1 LIKIPSMKN
10 ILWTLVIGSVIVLGS
25 CQKPTSMTE
34 AGLIPLPQEV
44 TNGSG
49 TFQLTAES
57 GIQLVGTSEKLTSIG
72 ESLAN
77 SLRPATGFE
86 VPISKDSGDIV
97 LELTGSDASEGY
109 ELVVSDQEVRIKASG
124 EAGLFYGIQTLIQL
138 FPAEIAHQT
147 VQEMDWL
154 LPQGKVADT
163 PEFAYRGSML
173 DVARHFIS
181 VEDVK
186 FYIDQM
192 ASMKFNYL
200 HLHLTDDQGWRIE
213 IKSWPKLT
221 EIGGSTE
228 VGGGKGGFYTQEEYK
243 ELVSYAAA
251 RYITIVPE
259 VDMPGHTNSV
269 LASYGELNPGVN
281 LPIGQGLD
289 SLNKKPLDYQLPLT
303 APQASQMYT
312 GIEVGWSTFAPQL
325 ELTYAF
331 VDSVVREI
339 SMMTP
344 GPYFHIGGDESH
356 VTEKEDYI
364 YFVERVQD
372 IVSKYN
378 KTSMGWDEV
387 ATGKLLPGNVAQ
399 FWAKEENAM
408 LAKNQG
414 NKVLLSPAKKTYL
427 DMQYDSLSRIGLHWA
442 AYIELDSAYLWDPAT
457 YLKGLSKEDIL
468 GVEAP
473 LWSETVTDRA
483 DINYLAFPRLAAL
496 AEVAWTKKE
505 QRSWEGFSS
514 RVPIQG
520 NRWTIQGVDFYKS
533 PKVTWETKKK
543 SAFEELI
550 ITFSNWIWGPPILIL
565 LLGGGTFF
573 FIHSGFVPFTK
584 MGHAIELLKGKYE
597 DKLAPGEITSKQALM
612 SAIASTVG
620 LGNISGVA
628 IAINMGG
635 PGALFWM
642 WIAAFVGMATKFYT
656 CSLSIMYRGKD
667 SRGVI
672 QGGPMYIIEHGM
684 GKKWK
689 FLSYIFCVA
698 GIVGLL
704 AVFTS
709 NQLAAVVQAVLLE
722 PETAVET
729 TRNNWI
735 IGILMMVLTAVVI
748 LGGIQRIAAAAS
760 KMVPFMVG
768 IYFIAVLIII
778 AQYFGNIPEVFR
790 LIFVDAFTGN
800 AAMGGAVGSVIIL
813 GARRSLFS
821 NEAGLG
827 TAPMV
832 HGQSK
837 TNEPI
842 REGLIAMLG
851 PFIDTVVVCSL
862 TAFAIL
868 LTGVWQNSESDG
880 VKLTLEA
887 FELGIPLIG
896 KYLLMISA
904 LVFALSTMFTYSYY
918 GQKCASYLFGAK
930 MAGYYNYIYLI
941 MIVVGAVASLDLV
954 VSLVDGMYAV
964 MAFPNMIAALY
975 LAPKVKAAAKDYFAR
990 MKQAEVGVKGS

>member
-1 LIKIPSMKN
+1 MKN
-10 ILWTLVIGSVIVLGS
+10 LRWTFIIGTLLVLGA
-25 CQKPTSMTE
+25 CQKPAPLSE
-34 AGLIPLPQEV
+34 AGLIPLPQEIS
-44 TNGSG
+44 NGTG
-49 TFQLTAES
+49 TFEVTSET
-57 GIQLVGTSEKLTSIG
+57 GIRLIGTSEKLTFIG
-72 ESLAN
+72 DFLAN
-77 SLRPATGFE
+77 SLRPATGFT
-86 VPISKDSGDIV
+86 VPISKDAGEIT
-97 LELTGSDASEGY
+97 LELTGSGPSEAY
-109 ELVVSDQEVRIKASG
+109 ELEISDAGIRITAAG
-124 EAGLFYGIQTLIQL
+124 EAGLFYGVQTLIQL
-138 FPAEIAHQT
+138 FPADIAQKT
-147 VQEMDWL
+147 VQNRDWV
-154 LPQGKVADT
+154 LPQGKVSDAPD
-163 PEFAYRGSML
+163 FAYRGSML

-181 VEDVK
+181 KEDVK
-186 FYIDQM
+186 FYIDQI
-192 ASMKFNYL
+192 ASMKLNYL

-221 EIGGSTE
+221 EIGGSSE

-243 ELVSYAAA
+243 ELVEYAAA

-259 VDMPGHTNSV
+259 IDMPGHTNSA
-269 LASYGELNPGVN
+269 LASYAELNPGVN
-281 LPIGQGLD
+281 LPVGQGLD
-289 SLNKKPLDYQLPLT
+289 SLNKTPLDYQLPLT

-325 ELTYAF
+325 EVTYAF

-339 SMMTP
+339 SALSP

-387 ATGKLLPGNVAQ
+387 ATAKLLPGNVAQ
-399 FWAKEENAM
+399 FWAKEENAI

-414 NKVLLSPAKKTYL
+414 NKVLLSPAKKAYL

-442 AYIELDSAYLWDPAT
+442 AYIELDSAYLWDPST
-457 YLKGLSKEDIL
+457 YVNGLAKEDIL

-473 LWSETVTDRA
+473 LWSETVTNRE

-496 AEVAWTKKE
+496 AEVAWTTKE
-505 QRSWEGFSS
+505 KRSWEGFAS
-514 RVPIQG
+514 RIPIQG
-520 NRWTIQGVDFYKS
+520 DRWTIQGVDFYKS
-533 PKVTWETKKK
+533 PKVTWETKKR

-573 FIHSGFVPFTK
+573 FIHSGFVPLTK

-642 WIAAFVGMATKFYT
+642 WVAAFVGMATKFYT

-667 SRGVI
+667 TSGVI

-689 FLSYIFCVA
+689 FLSYIFCIA

-704 AVFTS
+704 SVFTS

-722 PETAVET
+722 PETAAET
-729 TRNNWI
+729 TLNNWI
-735 IGILMMVLTAVVI
+735 IGIIMMGLTAVVI

-768 IYFIAVLIII
+768 IYFVSVLIII
-778 AQYFGNIPEVFR
+778 LQYFGNIPDVFQ

-800 AAMGGAVGSVIIL
+800 SVLGGAVGSVIII

-837 TNEPI
+837 TKEPI

-868 LTGVWQNSESDG
+868 LTGVWQNSENDG

-887 FELGIPLIG
+887 FELGIPVIG
-896 KYLLMISA
+896 KYLLMVSA

-918 GQKCASYLFGAK
+918 GQKCASYLFGVK
-930 MAGYYNYIYLI
+930 VAGYYNYIYLVT
-941 MIVVGAVASLDLV
+941 IVIGAVVSLDLV

-990 MKQAEVGVKGS
+990 MKQNPA

>member
-1 LIKIPSMKN
+1 MKN
-10 ILWTLVIGSVIVLGS
+10 LRWTFIIGTLLVLGA
-25 CQKPTSMTE
+25 CQKPAPLLE

-44 TNGSG
+44 SNGTG
-49 TFQLTAES
+49 TFEVTTET
-57 GIQLVGTSEKLTSIG
+57 GIRLIGTSEKLTSIG
-72 ESLAN
+72 DFLAN
-77 SLRPATGFE
+77 SLRPATGFT
-86 VPISKDSGDIV
+86 VPVSKDSGEIT
-97 LELTGSDASEGY
+97 LELTESGPSEAYELEISDAGI
-109 ELVVSDQEVRIKASG
+109 RITAAG
-124 EAGLFYGIQTLIQL
+124 EAGLFYGVQTLIQL
-138 FPAEIAHQT
+138 FPADITQT
-147 VQEMDWL
+147 AVQSRDWV
-154 LPQGKVADT
+154 LPQGKVSDAPD
-163 PEFAYRGSML
+163 FAYRGSML

-181 VEDVK
+181 KEDVK

-192 ASMKFNYL
+192 ASMKLNYL

-221 EIGGSTE
+221 EIGGSSE

-243 ELVSYAAA
+243 ELVEYAAA

-259 VDMPGHTNSV
+259 IDMPGHTNSA
-269 LASYGELNPGVN
+269 LASYAELNPGVN
-281 LPIGQGLD
+281 LPVGQGLD
-289 SLNKKPLDYQLPLT
+289 SLNKTPLDYQLPLT

-325 ELTYAF
+325 EVTYAF

-339 SMMTP
+339 SALSP

-387 ATGKLLPGNVAQ
+387 ATAKLLPGNVAQ
-399 FWAKEENAM
+399 FWAKEENAI

-414 NKVLLSPAKKTYL
+414 NKVLLSPAKKAYL

-442 AYIELDSAYLWDPAT
+442 AYIELDSAYLWDPST
-457 YLKGLSKEDIL
+457 YVKGLAKEDIL

-473 LWSETVTDRA
+473 LWSETVTNRE

-496 AEVAWTKKE
+496 AEVAWTTKE
-505 QRSWEGFSS
+505 KRSWEGFAS
-514 RVPIQG
+514 RIPIQG
-520 NRWTIQGVDFYKS
+520 DRWTIQGVDFYKS

-573 FIHSGFVPFTK
+573 FIHSGFVPLTK
-584 MGHAIELLKGKYE
+584 IGHAIELLKGKYE

-642 WIAAFVGMATKFYT
+642 WVAAFVGMATKFYT

-722 PETAVET
+722 PETAAET

-735 IGILMMVLTAVVI
+735 IGIIMMGLTAVVI
-748 LGGIQRIAAAAS
+748 LGGIQRIAEASS

-768 IYFIAVLIII
+768 IYFVSVLIII
-778 AQYFGNIPEVFR
+778 IQYFGNIPEVFQ

-800 AAMGGAVGSVIIL
+800 AVMGGAVGSVIII

-837 TNEPI
+837 TKEPI

-868 LTGVWQNSESDG
+868 LTGVWQNSENDG

-887 FELGIPLIG
+887 FELGIPVIG

-930 MAGYYNYIYLI
+930 VAGYYNYIYLI
-941 MIVVGAVASLDLV
+941 TIVVGAVASLDLV

-990 MKQAEVGVKGS
+990 MKQNLA

>member
-1 LIKIPSMKN
+1 MKN
-10 ILWTLVIGSVIVLGS
+10 LLWTLVIGSLLILGS

-34 AGLIPLPQEV
+34 AGLIPLPQELS
-44 TNGSG
+44 NWSG
-49 TFQLTAES
+49 TFQVQPTS
-57 GIQLVGTSEKLTSIG
+57 GIRLIGSSEKLTSIG

-86 VPISKDSGDIV
+86 VPISNDSGDIV
-97 LELTGSDASEGY
+97 LELTSSDASEGY
-109 ELVVSDQEVRIKASG
+109 ELVVSDEEVRIKASG
-124 EAGLFYGIQTLIQL
+124 EAGLFYGIQTLMQL
-138 FPAEIAHQT
+138 FPTEISHQT
-147 VQEMDWL
+147 VQDVEWL
-154 LPQGKVADT
+154 LPQGKLVDT

-173 DVARHFIS
+173 DVARHFIA

-192 ASMKFNYL
+192 ASLKLNYL

-251 RYITIVPE
+251 RFITIVPE

-269 LASYGELNPGVN
+269 LASYAELNPGVN
-281 LPIGQGLD
+281 LPIGQGFD

-325 ELTYAF
+325 EITYAF

-339 SMMTP
+339 SMLTP
-344 GPYFHIGGDESH
+344 GPYFHIGGDESL

-372 IVSKYN
+372 IVSKYD
-378 KTSMGWDEV
+378 KVSMGWDEV
-387 ATGKLLPGNVAQ
+387 ATGKLLPGNIAQ
-399 FWAKEENAM
+399 FWAEEENAL

-427 DMQYDSLSRIGLHWA
+427 DMQYDSASRIGLHWA
-442 AYIELDSAYLWDPAT
+442 AYIELDSAYLWEPST
-457 YLKGLSKEDIL
+457 YVKGLAREDIL

-473 LWSETVTDRA
+473 LWSETVTNRA
-483 DINYLAFPRLAAL
+483 DIDYLAFPRLAAF

-505 QRSWEGFSS
+505 QRSWEGFSL
-514 RVPIQG
+514 RIPIQG
-520 NRWTIQGVDFYKS
+520 DRWTIQGVDFYKS
-533 PKVTWETKKK
+533 AKVTWETKKK
-543 SAFEELI
+543 SALEELI

-642 WIAAFVGMATKFYT
+642 WVAAFVGMATKFYT

-698 GIVGLL
+698 GVIGLL

-709 NQLAAVVQAVLLE
+709 NQLAAVIQAVLLE

-735 IGILMMVLTAVVI
+735 IGIIMMVLTAVVI

-760 KMVPFMVG
+760 KMVPAMVG

-778 AQYFGNIPEVFR
+778 VQYFGNIPEVFQ

-800 AAMGGAVGSVIIL
+800 AAMGGAVGSVIII

-868 LTGVWQNSESDG
+868 LTGVWQNSENDG

-887 FELGIPLIG
+887 FELGIPVIG

-918 GQKCASYLFGAK
+918 GQKCASYLFGVK
-930 MAGYYNYIYLI
+930 VAGYYNYVYLI
-941 MIVVGAVASLDLV
+941 MIVVGAVVSLDLV

-990 MKQAEVGVKGS
+990 MKQAEAGIK

>member
-1 LIKIPSMKN
+1 MKN
-10 ILWTLVIGSVIVLGS
+10 LRWTFIIGTLLVLGA
-25 CQKPTSMTE
+25 CQKPAPLSE

-44 TNGSG
+44 SNGSG
-49 TFQLTAES
+49 TFEVTAET
-57 GIQLVGTSEKLTSIG
+57 GIRLIGTSEKLTSIG
-72 ESLAN
+72 DFLAN
-77 SLRPATGFE
+77 SLRPATGFALP
-86 VPISKDSGDIV
+86 VSKDSGEIT
-97 LELTGSDASEGY
+97 LELTGSGPSEAY
-109 ELVVSDQEVRIKASG
+109 ELEISDAGIRITAAG
-124 EAGLFYGIQTLIQL
+124 EAGLFYGVQTLIQL
-138 FPAEIAHQT
+138 FPADIAQAT
-147 VQEMDWL
+147 VQSRDWI
-154 LPQGKVADT
+154 LPQGKVSDAPD
-163 PEFAYRGSML
+163 FAYRGSML

-181 VEDVK
+181 KEDVK

-192 ASMKFNYL
+192 ASMKLNYL

-221 EIGGSTE
+221 EIGGSSE

-243 ELVSYAAA
+243 ELVAYAAE

-259 VDMPGHTNSV
+259 IDMPGHTNSA
-269 LASYGELNPGVN
+269 LASYAELNPGVN
-281 LPIGQGLD
+281 LPVGQGLD
-289 SLNKKPLDYQLPLT
+289 SLNKSPLDYQLPST

-325 ELTYAF
+325 EVTYAF

-339 SMMTP
+339 SELSP

-356 VTEKEDYI
+356 VTEKDDYV

-372 IVSKYN
+372 IVSKYG
-378 KTSMGWDEV
+378 KTSIGWDEV
-387 ATGKLLPGNVAQ
+387 ATAKLLPGNVAQ
-399 FWAKEENAM
+399 FWAKEENAI

-414 NKVLLSPAKKTYL
+414 NKVLLSPAKKAYL

-457 YLKGLSKEDIL
+457 YVNGLAKEDVL

-473 LWSETVTDRA
+473 LWSETVTNRT

-496 AEVAWTKKE
+496 AEVAWTSKE
-505 QRSWEGFSS
+505 KRSWDGFAS
-514 RVPIQG
+514 RIPIQG
-520 NRWTIQGVDFYKS
+520 DRWTIQGVDFYKS
-533 PKVTWETKKK
+533 PKVTWETNKK
-543 SAFEELI
+543 SAFEEGI

-573 FIHSGFVPFTK
+573 FIHSGFVPLTK

-642 WIAAFVGMATKFYT
+642 WVAAFVGMATKFYT

-667 SRGVI
+667 TAGVI

-689 FLSYIFCVA
+689 FLSYIFCIA

-704 AVFTS
+704 SVFTS

-722 PETAVET
+722 PESAAET

-735 IGILMMVLTAVVI
+735 IGTIMMMMTAVVI

-768 IYFIAVLIII
+768 VYFISVLIII
-778 AQYFGNIPEVFR
+778 VQYFGNIPAVFQ

-800 AAMGGAVGSVIIL
+800 AVMGGAVGSVIII

-837 TNEPI
+837 TKEPI

-887 FELGIPLIG
+887 FELGIPVIG
-896 KYLLMISA
+896 KYLLMFSA

-930 MAGYYNYIYLI
+930 FAGYYNYIYLI
-941 MIVVGAVASLDLV
+941 TIVVGAVASLDLV

-990 MKQAEVGVKGS
+990 MKQTT

>member
-1 LIKIPSMKN
+1 MKN
-10 ILWTLVIGSVIVLGS
+10 LSWTFLIGILLVLGS
-25 CQKPTSMTE
+25 CQKPVPISE

-44 TNGSG
+44 SDGRG
-49 TFQLTAES
+49 TFEVTAET
-57 GIQLVGTSEKLTSIG
+57 GIRLVGASEKLIAIG
-72 ESLAN
+72 EHLRN

-86 VPISKDSGDIV
+86 LPLSRDAGEIT
-97 LELTGSDASEGY
+97 LELIGSGPSEGY
-109 ELVVSDQEVRIKASG
+109 ELEISDSGVRITASG
-124 EAGLFYGIQTLIQL
+124 EAGLFYGVQTLIQL
-138 FPAEIAHQT
+138 FPSDIAQNT
-147 VQEMDWL
+147 AQSRDWV
-154 LPQGKVADT
+154 LPQGKVVDT

-181 VEDVK
+181 KEDVK

-192 ASMKFNYL
+192 ASMKLNYL

-213 IKSWPKLT
+213 IKSWPNLT
-221 EIGGSTE
+221 EIGGSLE

-243 ELVSYAAA
+243 ELVVYAAE
-251 RYITIVPE
+251 RFITIVPE
-259 VDMPGHTNSV
+259 IDMPGHTNSA
-269 LASYGELNPGVN
+269 LASYAALNPGVN
-281 LPIGQGLD
+281 LPVGQGLD
-289 SLNKKPLDYQLPLT
+289 SLNKAPLDYQLPLT
-303 APQASQMYT
+303 APQASQLYT

-325 ELTYAF
+325 EVTYAF

-339 SMMTP
+339 SELSP

-356 VTEKEDYI
+356 VTEKEDYV

-372 IVSKYN
+372 IVSKYG

-387 ATGKLLPGNVAQ
+387 ATAKLLPGNVAQ
-399 FWAKEENAM
+399 YWAKEENAI

-414 NKVLLSPAKKTYL
+414 NQVLLSPAKKSYL

-457 YLKGLSKEDIL
+457 YVKGLAKEDVL

-473 LWSETVTDRA
+473 LWSETVTNRA

-496 AEVAWTKKE
+496 AEVAWTSKE
-505 QRSWEGFSS
+505 KRSWEGFAS
-514 RVPIQG
+514 RIPIQG
-520 NRWTIQGVDFYKS
+520 DRWTIQGVDFYKS

-543 SAFEELI
+543 SAFEEGI

-573 FIHSGFVPFTK
+573 FIHSGFVPITK

-642 WIAAFVGMATKFYT
+642 WVAAFVGMATKFYT

-667 SRGVI
+667 TAGVI

-689 FLSYIFCVA
+689 FLSYIFCIA

-704 AVFTS
+704 SVFTS

-722 PETAVET
+722 PENAAET

-735 IGILMMVLTAVVI
+735 IGVIMMLLTAVVI

-760 KMVPFMVG
+760 KMVPIMVG
-768 IYFIAVLIII
+768 IYFISVFIII
-778 AQYFGNIPEVFR
+778 VQYFGNIPDVFQ
-790 LIFVDAFTGN
+790 LILVDAFTGN
-800 AAMGGAVGSVIIL
+800 AVLGGAVGSVIII

-837 TNEPI
+837 TKEPI

-868 LTGVWQNSESDG
+868 LTGVWQNSENDG

-887 FELGIPLIG
+887 FELGIPVIG

-930 MAGYYNYIYLI
+930 FAGYYNYIYLI
-941 MIVVGAVASLDLV
+941 TIVIGAVASLDLV

-990 MKQAEVGVKGS
+990 MKQKPA

>member
-1 LIKIPSMKN
+1 MKN
-10 ILWTLVIGSVIVLGS
+10 LLWTLVIGSLLILGS

-34 AGLIPLPQEV
+34 AGLIPLPQELS
-44 TNGSG
+44 NWSG
-49 TFQLTAES
+49 TFQVQPTS
-57 GIQLVGTSEKLTSIG
+57 GIRLIGSSEKLTSIG

-86 VPISKDSGDIV
+86 VPISNDSGDIV
-97 LELTGSDASEGY
+97 LELTSSDASEGY
-109 ELVVSDQEVRIKASG
+109 ELVVSDEEVRIKASG
-124 EAGLFYGIQTLIQL
+124 EAGLFYGIQTLMQL
-138 FPAEIAHQT
+138 FPTEISHQT
-147 VQEMDWL
+147 VQDVEWL
-154 LPQGKVADT
+154 LPQGKLVDT

-173 DVARHFIS
+173 DVARHFIA

-192 ASMKFNYL
+192 ASLKLNYL

-251 RYITIVPE
+251 RFITIVPE

-269 LASYGELNPGVN
+269 LASYAELNPGVN
-281 LPIGQGLD
+281 LPIGQGFD

-325 ELTYAF
+325 EITYAF

-339 SMMTP
+339 SMLTP
-344 GPYFHIGGDESH
+344 GPYFHIGGDESL

-372 IVSKYN
+372 IVSKYD
-378 KTSMGWDEV
+378 KVSMGWDEV
-387 ATGKLLPGNVAQ
+387 ATGKLLPGNIAQ
-399 FWAKEENAM
+399 FWAEEENAL

-427 DMQYDSLSRIGLHWA
+427 DMQYDSASRIGLHWA
-442 AYIELDSAYLWDPAT
+442 AYIELDSAYLWEPST
-457 YLKGLSKEDIL
+457 YVKGLAREDIL

-473 LWSETVTDRA
+473 LWSETVTNRA
-483 DINYLAFPRLAAL
+483 DIDYLAFPRLAAF

-505 QRSWEGFSS
+505 QRSWEGFSL
-514 RVPIQG
+514 RIPIQG
-520 NRWTIQGVDFYKS
+520 DRWTIQGVDFYKS
-533 PKVTWETKKK
+533 AKVTWETKKK
-543 SAFEELI
+543 SALEELI

-642 WIAAFVGMATKFYT
+642 WVAAFVGMATKFYT

-698 GIVGLL
+698 GVIGLL

-709 NQLAAVVQAVLLE
+709 NQLAAVIQAVLLE

-735 IGILMMVLTAVVI
+735 IGIIMMVLTAVVI
-748 LGGIQRIAAAAS
+748 LGGIQRIASVAS

-778 AQYFGNIPEVFR
+778 VQYFGNIPEVFQ

-800 AAMGGAVGSVIIL
+800 AAMGGAVGSVIII

-868 LTGVWQNSESDG
+868 LTGVWQNSENDG

-887 FELGIPLIG
+887 FELGIPVIG

-918 GQKCASYLFGAK
+918 GQKCASYLFGVK
-930 MAGYYNYIYLI
+930 VAGYYNYVYLI
-941 MIVVGAVASLDLV
+941 MIVVGAVVSLDLV

-990 MKQAEVGVKGS
+990 MKQAEAGIK

>member
-1 LIKIPSMKN
+1 MKN
-10 ILWTLVIGSVIVLGS
+10 ILWTLVIGSVILLGS

-57 GIQLVGTSEKLTSIG
+57 GIQLVGTSEKLTLIG

-124 EAGLFYGIQTLIQL
+124 EAGLFYGVQTLIQL
-138 FPAEIAHQT
+138 FPAEISHQT
-147 VQEMDWL
+147 VQDVDWL
-154 LPQGKVADT
+154 LPQGKVVDT

-228 VGGGKGGFYTQEEYK
+228 VGGDKGGFYTQEEYK

-251 RYITIVPE
+251 RFITIVPE
-259 VDMPGHTNSV
+259 VDMPGHTNSA

-339 SMMTP
+339 SMLTP

-387 ATGKLLPGNVAQ
+387 ATAKLLPGNVAQ

-442 AYIELDSAYLWDPAT
+442 AYIELDSAYLWDPTT
-457 YLKGLSKEDIL
+457 YIKGLAKEDIL

-473 LWSETVTDRA
+473 LWSETVTNRA
-483 DINYLAFPRLAAL
+483 DIDYLAFPRLAAL
-496 AEVAWTKKE
+496 AEVAWTSTEK
-505 QRSWEGFSS
+505 RSWESFSG
-514 RVPIQG
+514 RIPVQG
-520 NRWTIQGVDFYKS
+520 DRWTIQGVDFYKS

-543 SAFEELI
+543 SAFEEVI

-573 FIHSGFVPFTK
+573 FIHSGFVPITK
-584 MGHAIELLKGKYE
+584 IGHAIELLKGKYE
-597 DKLAPGEITSKQALM
+597 DKMAPGEITSKQALM

-642 WIAAFVGMATKFYT
+642 WVAAFVGMATKFYT

-698 GIVGLL
+698 GVIGLL

-709 NQLAAVVQAVLLE
+709 NQLAAVIQAVLLE

-735 IGILMMVLTAVVI
+735 IGVIMMLMTAVVI

-760 KMVPFMVG
+760 KMVPIMVG

-778 AQYFGNIPEVFR
+778 VQYFGNIPEVFQ
-790 LIFVDAFTGN
+790 LIFVDAFTGD
-800 AAMGGAVGSVIIL
+800 AAMGGAVGSVIII

-868 LTGVWQNSESDG
+868 LTGVWQNSENDG

-887 FELGIPLIG
+887 FELGIPVIG

-930 MAGYYNYIYLI
+930 VAGYYNYIYLI

-990 MKQAEVGVKGS
+990 MKQA

>member
-1 LIKIPSMKN
+1 MKN
-10 ILWTLVIGSVIVLGS
+10 LRWTFIIGTLLVLGA
-25 CQKPTSMTE
+25 CQKPAPLSE

-44 TNGSG
+44 SNGSG
-49 TFQLTAES
+49 TFEVTAET
-57 GIQLVGTSEKLTSIG
+57 GIRLIGTSEKLTSIG
-72 ESLAN
+72 DFLAN
-77 SLRPATGFE
+77 SLRPATGFALP
-86 VPISKDSGDIV
+86 VSKDSGEIT
-97 LELTGSDASEGY
+97 LELTGSGPSEAY
-109 ELVVSDQEVRIKASG
+109 ELEISDAGIRITAAG
-124 EAGLFYGIQTLIQL
+124 EAGLFYGVQTLIQL
-138 FPAEIAHQT
+138 FPADIAQAT
-147 VQEMDWL
+147 VQSRDWV
-154 LPQGKVADT
+154 LPQGKVSDAPD
-163 PEFAYRGSML
+163 FAYRGSML

-181 VEDVK
+181 KEDVK

-192 ASMKFNYL
+192 ASMKLNYL

-221 EIGGSTE
+221 EIGGSSE

-243 ELVSYAAA
+243 ELVAYAAE

-259 VDMPGHTNSV
+259 IDMPGHTNSA
-269 LASYGELNPGVN
+269 LASYAELNPGVN
-281 LPIGQGLD
+281 LPVGQGLD

-325 ELTYAF
+325 EVTYAF

-339 SMMTP
+339 SELSP

-356 VTEKEDYI
+356 VTEKDDYV

-372 IVSKYN
+372 IVSKYG

-387 ATGKLLPGNVAQ
+387 ATAKLLPGNVAQ
-399 FWAKEENAM
+399 FWAKEENAI

-414 NKVLLSPAKKTYL
+414 NKVLLSPAKKAYL

-442 AYIELDSAYLWDPAT
+442 AYIELDSAYLWDPST
-457 YLKGLSKEDIL
+457 YVKGLAKADIL

-473 LWSETVTDRA
+473 LWSETVTNRE

-496 AEVAWTKKE
+496 AEVAWTTKE
-505 QRSWEGFSS
+505 KRSWEGFAS
-514 RVPIQG
+514 RIPVQG
-520 NRWTIQGVDFYKS
+520 DRWTIQGVDFYKS

-573 FIHSGFVPFTK
+573 FIHSGFVPLTK

-642 WIAAFVGMATKFYT
+642 WVAAFVGMATKFYT

-667 SRGVI
+667 TAGVI

-689 FLSYIFCVA
+689 FLSYIFCIA

-704 AVFTS
+704 SVFTS

-722 PETAVET
+722 PETAAET

-735 IGILMMVLTAVVI
+735 IGTIMMLMTAVVI

-768 IYFIAVLIII
+768 IYFVSVLIII
-778 AQYFGNIPEVFR
+778 IQYFGNIPEVFQ

-800 AAMGGAVGSVIIL
+800 AVMGGAVGSVIII

-837 TNEPI
+837 TKEPI

-868 LTGVWQNSESDG
+868 LTGVWQNSENDG

-887 FELGIPLIG
+887 FELGIPVIG
-896 KYLLMISA
+896 KYLLMFSA

-930 MAGYYNYIYLI
+930 FAGYYNYIYLVT
-941 MIVVGAVASLDLV
+941 IVIGAVVSLDLV

-990 MKQAEVGVKGS
+990 MKQNPA

>member
-1 LIKIPSMKN
+1 
-10 ILWTLVIGSVIVLGS
+10 
-25 CQKPTSMTE
+25 MTE

-57 GIQLVGTSEKLTSIG
+57 GIQLVGTSEKLTLIG

-147 VQEMDWL
+147 VQDVDWL

-331 VDSVVREI
+331 VDSGVREI

-457 YLKGLSKEDIL
+457 YVKGLSKEDIL

-584 MGHAIELLKGKYE
+584 MGHAIEL
-597 DKLAPGEITSKQALM
+597 
-612 SAIASTVG
+612 
-620 LGNISGVA
+620 
-628 IAINMGG
+628 
-635 PGALFWM
+635 
-642 WIAAFVGMATKFYT
+642 
-656 CSLSIMYRGKD
+656 
-667 SRGVI
+667 
-672 QGGPMYIIEHGM
+672 
-684 GKKWK
+684 
-689 FLSYIFCVA
+689 
-698 GIVGLL
+698 
-704 AVFTS
+704 
-709 NQLAAVVQAVLLE
+709 
-722 PETAVET
+722 
-729 TRNNWI
+729 
-735 IGILMMVLTAVVI
+735 
-748 LGGIQRIAAAAS
+748 
-760 KMVPFMVG
+760 
-768 IYFIAVLIII
+768 
-778 AQYFGNIPEVFR
+778 
-790 LIFVDAFTGN
+790 
-800 AAMGGAVGSVIIL
+800 
-813 GARRSLFS
+813 
-821 NEAGLG
+821 
-827 TAPMV
+827 
-832 HGQSK
+832 
-837 TNEPI
+837 
-842 REGLIAMLG
+842 
-851 PFIDTVVVCSL
+851 
-862 TAFAIL
+862 
-868 LTGVWQNSESDG
+868 
-880 VKLTLEA
+880 
-887 FELGIPLIG
+887 
-896 KYLLMISA
+896 
-904 LVFALSTMFTYSYY
+904 
-918 GQKCASYLFGAK
+918 
-930 MAGYYNYIYLI
+930 
-941 MIVVGAVASLDLV
+941 
-954 VSLVDGMYAV
+954 
-964 MAFPNMIAALY
+964 
-975 LAPKVKAAAKDYFAR
+975 
-990 MKQAEVGVKGS
+990 

>member
-1 LIKIPSMKN
+1 MKN
-10 ILWTLVIGSVIVLGS
+10 LRWTFLIGILLVLGS
-25 CQKPTSMTE
+25 CQKPAPISE
-34 AGLIPLPQEV
+34 AGLIPLPQEISD
-44 TNGSG
+44 GSG
-49 TFQLTAES
+49 TFELTAKT
-57 GIQLVGTSEKLTSIG
+57 GIRLVGASEKLTAIG
-72 ESLAN
+72 ELLGN
-77 SLRPATGFE
+77 SLRPATGFDL
-86 VPISKDSGDIV
+86 PLSKDSGDIT
-97 LELTGSDASEGY
+97 LELTGSGPSEGY
-109 ELVVSDQEVRIKASG
+109 ELEISDAGVRITASG
-124 EAGLFYGIQTLIQL
+124 EAGLFYGVQTLIQL
-138 FPAEIAHQT
+138 FPSDIAQNT
-147 VQEMDWL
+147 VQNRDWV
-154 LPQGKVADT
+154 LPQGKVVDT

-181 VEDVK
+181 MEDVK

-192 ASMKFNYL
+192 ASMKLNYL

-221 EIGGSTE
+221 EIGGSSE

-243 ELVSYAAA
+243 ELVAYAAE
-251 RYITIVPE
+251 RFITIVPE
-259 VDMPGHTNSV
+259 IDMPGHTNSA
-269 LASYGELNPGVN
+269 LASYAELNPGVN
-281 LPIGQGLD
+281 LPVGQGLD
-289 SLNKKPLDYQLPLT
+289 SLNKTPLDYQLPLT

-325 ELTYAF
+325 EVTYAF

-339 SMMTP
+339 SELSP

-356 VTEKEDYI
+356 VTEKEDYV

-372 IVSKYN
+372 IVSKYG

-387 ATGKLLPGNVAQ
+387 ATAKLLPGNVAQ
-399 FWAKEENAM
+399 FWAKEENAI

-414 NKVLLSPAKKTYL
+414 NQVLLSPAKKSYL

-457 YLKGLSKEDIL
+457 YVKGLAKEDIL

-473 LWSETVTDRA
+473 LWSETVTNRA

-496 AEVAWTKKE
+496 AEVAWTSKE
-505 QRSWEGFSS
+505 KRSWEGFAS
-514 RVPIQG
+514 RIPIQG
-520 NRWTIQGVDFYKS
+520 DRWTIQGVDFFKS

-543 SAFEELI
+543 SAFEEGI

-573 FIHSGFVPFTK
+573 FIHSGFVPLTK

-642 WIAAFVGMATKFYT
+642 WVAAFVGMATKFYT

-667 SRGVI
+667 TAGVI

-689 FLSYIFCVA
+689 FLSYIFCIA

-704 AVFTS
+704 SVFTS

-722 PETAVET
+722 PETAAET

-735 IGILMMVLTAVVI
+735 IGVIMMLMTAVVI

-760 KMVPFMVG
+760 KMVPIMVG
-768 IYFIAVLIII
+768 IYFISVFIII
-778 AQYFGNIPEVFR
+778 VQYFGNIPEVFQ
-790 LIFVDAFTGN
+790 LILVDAFTGN
-800 AAMGGAVGSVIIL
+800 AVMGGAVGSVIII

-837 TNEPI
+837 TKEPI

-868 LTGVWQNSESDG
+868 LTGVWQNSENDG

-887 FELGIPLIG
+887 FELGIPVIG

-918 GQKCASYLFGAK
+918 GQKCASYLFGVK
-930 MAGYYNYIYLI
+930 VAGYYNYVYLI
-941 MIVVGAVASLDLV
+941 TIVVGAVVSLDLV
-954 VSLVDGMYAV
+954 VSLVDAMYAV

-990 MKQAEVGVKGS
+990 MKQNPA

>member
-1 LIKIPSMKN
+1 MKN
-10 ILWTLVIGSVIVLGS
+10 LRWTFIIGTLLVLGA
-25 CQKPTSMTE
+25 CQKPAPLSE

-44 TNGSG
+44 SNGSG
-49 TFQLTAES
+49 TFEVTAET
-57 GIQLVGTSEKLTSIG
+57 GIRLIGTSEKLTSIG
-72 ESLAN
+72 DFLAN
-77 SLRPATGFE
+77 SLRPATGFALP
-86 VPISKDSGDIV
+86 VSKDSGEIT
-97 LELTGSDASEGY
+97 LELTGSGPSEAY
-109 ELVVSDQEVRIKASG
+109 ELEISDAGIRITAAG
-124 EAGLFYGIQTLIQL
+124 EAGLFYGVQTLIQL
-138 FPAEIAHQT
+138 FPADIAQAT
-147 VQEMDWL
+147 VQSRDWV
-154 LPQGKVADT
+154 LPQGKVSDAPD
-163 PEFAYRGSML
+163 FAYRGSML

-181 VEDVK
+181 KEDVK

-192 ASMKFNYL
+192 ASMKLNYL

-221 EIGGSTE
+221 EIGGSSE

-243 ELVSYAAA
+243 ELVAYAAE

-259 VDMPGHTNSV
+259 IDMPGHTNSA
-269 LASYGELNPGVN
+269 LASYAELNPGVN
-281 LPIGQGLD
+281 LPVGQGLD

-325 ELTYAF
+325 EVTYAF

-339 SMMTP
+339 SELSP

-356 VTEKEDYI
+356 VTEKDDYV

-372 IVSKYN
+372 IVSKYG

-387 ATGKLLPGNVAQ
+387 ATAKLLPGNVAQ
-399 FWAKEENAM
+399 FWAKEENAI

-414 NKVLLSPAKKTYL
+414 NKVLLSPAKKAYL

-442 AYIELDSAYLWDPAT
+442 AYIELDSAYLWDPST
-457 YLKGLSKEDIL
+457 YVKGLSKEDIL

-473 LWSETVTDRA
+473 LWSETVTNRE

-496 AEVAWTKKE
+496 AEVAWTTKE
-505 QRSWEGFSS
+505 KRSWEGFAS
-514 RVPIQG
+514 RIPVQG
-520 NRWTIQGVDFYKS
+520 DRWTIQGVDFYKS

-573 FIHSGFVPFTK
+573 FIHSGFVPLTK

-642 WIAAFVGMATKFYT
+642 WVAAFVGMATKFYT

-667 SRGVI
+667 TAGVI

-689 FLSYIFCVA
+689 FLSYIFCIA

-704 AVFTS
+704 SVFTS

-722 PETAVET
+722 PETAAET

-735 IGILMMVLTAVVI
+735 IGTIMMLMTAVVI

-768 IYFIAVLIII
+768 IYFVSVLIII
-778 AQYFGNIPEVFR
+778 IQYFGNIPEVFQ

-800 AAMGGAVGSVIIL
+800 AVMGGAVGSVIII

-837 TNEPI
+837 TKEPI

-868 LTGVWQNSESDG
+868 LTGVWQNSENDG

-887 FELGIPLIG
+887 FELGIPVIG
-896 KYLLMISA
+896 KYLLMFSA

-930 MAGYYNYIYLI
+930 FAGYYNYIYLVT
-941 MIVVGAVASLDLV
+941 IVIGAVVSLDLV

-990 MKQAEVGVKGS
+990 MKQNPA

>member
-1 LIKIPSMKN
+1 MKN
-10 ILWTLVIGSVIVLGS
+10 LRWTFIIGTLLVLGA
-25 CQKPTSMTE
+25 CQKPAPLSE

-44 TNGSG
+44 SNGTG
-49 TFQLTAES
+49 TFEVTAET
-57 GIQLVGTSEKLTSIG
+57 GIRLIGTSEKLTSIG
-72 ESLAN
+72 DFLAN
-77 SLRPATGFE
+77 SLRPATGFT
-86 VPISKDSGDIV
+86 VPVSKDSGEIT
-97 LELTGSDASEGY
+97 LELTESGPSEAYELEISDAGI
-109 ELVVSDQEVRIKASG
+109 RITAAG
-124 EAGLFYGIQTLIQL
+124 EAGLFYGVQTLIQL
-138 FPAEIAHQT
+138 FPADITQT
-147 VQEMDWL
+147 AVQSRDWV
-154 LPQGKVADT
+154 LPQGKVSDAPD
-163 PEFAYRGSML
+163 FAYRGSML

-181 VEDVK
+181 KEDVK

-192 ASMKFNYL
+192 ASMKLNYL

-221 EIGGSTE
+221 EIGGSSE

-243 ELVSYAAA
+243 ELVEYAAA

-259 VDMPGHTNSV
+259 IDMPGHTNSA
-269 LASYGELNPGVN
+269 LASYAELNPGVN
-281 LPIGQGLD
+281 LPVGQGLD
-289 SLNKKPLDYQLPLT
+289 SLNKTPLDYQLPLT

-325 ELTYAF
+325 EVTYAF

-339 SMMTP
+339 SALSP

-387 ATGKLLPGNVAQ
+387 ATAKLLPGNVAQ
-399 FWAKEENAM
+399 FWAKEENAI

-414 NKVLLSPAKKTYL
+414 NKVLLSPAKKAYL

-442 AYIELDSAYLWDPAT
+442 AYIELDSAYLWDPST
-457 YLKGLSKEDIL
+457 YVKGLAKEDIL

-473 LWSETVTDRA
+473 LWSETVSNRE

-496 AEVAWTKKE
+496 AEVAWTTKE
-505 QRSWEGFSS
+505 KRSWEGFAS
-514 RVPIQG
+514 RIPIQG
-520 NRWTIQGVDFYKS
+520 DRWTIQGVDFYKS

-573 FIHSGFVPFTK
+573 FIHSGFVPLTK

-642 WIAAFVGMATKFYT
+642 WVAAFVGMATKFYT

-722 PETAVET
+722 PETAAET

-735 IGILMMVLTAVVI
+735 IGIIMMGLTAVVI
-748 LGGIQRIAAAAS
+748 LGGIQRIAEASS

-768 IYFIAVLIII
+768 IYFVSVLIII
-778 AQYFGNIPEVFR
+778 IQYFGNIPEVFQ

-800 AAMGGAVGSVIIL
+800 AVMGGAVGSVIII

-837 TNEPI
+837 TKEPI

-868 LTGVWQNSESDG
+868 LTGVWQNSENDG

-887 FELGIPLIG
+887 FELGIPVIG

-930 MAGYYNYIYLI
+930 VAGYYNYIYLI
-941 MIVVGAVASLDLV
+941 TIVVGAVASLDLV

-990 MKQAEVGVKGS
+990 MKQNPA

>member
-1 LIKIPSMKN
+1 MKN
-10 ILWTLVIGSVIVLGS
+10 LRLLLAFGLLLVLGA
-25 CQKPTSMTE
+25 CQKSVKLSE
-34 AGLIPLPQEV
+34 AGLIPLPQEI
-44 TNGSG
+44 TEETG
-49 TFQLTAES
+49 TFELTPEV
-57 GIQLVGTSEKLTSIG
+57 GIRLVGKSDRLPALGTFLAEK
-72 ESLAN
+72 
-77 SLRPATGFE
+77 LRPATGYALP
-86 VPISKDSGDIV
+86 VSQDAGALV
-97 LELTGSDASEGY
+97 LELTTSGNPEAYRLTVSE
-109 ELVVSDQEVRIKASG
+109 EEVRISASG
-124 EAGLFYGIQTLIQL
+124 EAGLFYGIQTLLQL
-138 FPAEIAHQT
+138 LPAEITHT
-147 VQEMDWL
+147 TTQEQDWI
-154 LPQGKVADT
+154 LPQGVVVDT
-163 PEFAYRGSML
+163 PDFAYRGSML

-192 ASMKFNYL
+192 ASLKMNYL

-221 EIGGSTE
+221 EVGGSTE
-228 VGGGKGGFYTQEEYK
+228 VGGGKGGFYTQEQYK
-243 ELVSYAAA
+243 ELVAYAAE
-251 RYITIVPE
+251 RFITIVPE
-259 VDMPGHTNSV
+259 IDMPGHTNSA
-269 LASYGELNPGVN
+269 LASYAELNPGVN
-281 LPIGQGLD
+281 LPVGQGLD

-331 VDSVVREI
+331 VDSVVRELAEI
-339 SMMTP
+339 TP
-344 GPYFHIGGDESH
+344 GPYIHIGGDESH
-356 VTEKEDYI
+356 VTEKDDYV

-387 ATGKLLPGNVAQ
+387 ATAKLLPGNVAQ
-399 FWAKEENAM
+399 FWAKEENAL
-408 LAKNQG
+408 LAKEQG
-414 NKVLLSPAKKTYL
+414 NQVLLSPAKKAYL

-457 YLKGLSKEDIL
+457 YVKGLAKEDIL

-473 LWSETVTDRA
+473 LWSETVTNRE

-505 QRSWEGFSS
+505 QRSWEGFAS
-514 RVPIQG
+514 RIPIQG

-543 SAFEELI
+543 SAFEEGI
-550 ITFSNWIWGPPILIL
+550 IIFSNWIWGPPILIL

-573 FIHSGFVPFTK
+573 FIHSGFVPLTK

-642 WIAAFVGMATKFYT
+642 WVAAFVGMATKFYT

-667 SRGVI
+667 TAGVI

-684 GKKWK
+684 GEKWK
-689 FLSYIFCVA
+689 FLSYIFCIA

-704 AVFTS
+704 SVFTS

-722 PETAVET
+722 PETAAET

-735 IGILMMVLTAVVI
+735 IGIIMMLITAVVI

-768 IYFIAVLIII
+768 IYFISVLIII
-778 AQYFGNIPEVFR
+778 LQYFGNIPEMLQ

-800 AAMGGAVGSVIIL
+800 AALGGAVGSVIII

-868 LTGVWQNSESDG
+868 LTGVWQNSENDG

-887 FELGIPLIG
+887 FELGIPVIG

-930 MAGYYNYIYLI
+930 FAGYYNYIYLI
-941 MIVVGAVASLDLV
+941 TIVIGAVVSLDLV

-990 MKQAEVGVKGS
+990 MKQNPA

>member
-1 LIKIPSMKN
+1 
-10 ILWTLVIGSVIVLGS
+10 
-25 CQKPTSMTE
+25 MTE

-44 TNGSG
+44 SNGSG

-72 ESLAN
+72 ESLAT
-77 SLRPATGFE
+77 SLRPATGFK

-109 ELVVSDQEVRIKASG
+109 ELVISDQEVRIKASG
-124 EAGLFYGIQTLIQL
+124 EAGLFYGVQTLIQL
-138 FPAEIAHQT
+138 FPAEISHQT
-147 VQEMDWL
+147 VQDVDWL
-154 LPQGKVADT
+154 LPQGKVVDT

-228 VGGGKGGFYTQEEYK
+228 VGGDKGGFYTQEEYK

-251 RYITIVPE
+251 RFITIVPE
-259 VDMPGHTNSV
+259 VDMPGHTNSA

-339 SMMTP
+339 SMLTP

-387 ATGKLLPGNVAQ
+387 ATAKLLPGNVAQ

-442 AYIELDSAYLWDPAT
+442 AYIELDSAYLWDPTT
-457 YLKGLSKEDIL
+457 YVKGLAKEDIL

-473 LWSETVTDRA
+473 LWSETVTNRA
-483 DINYLAFPRLAAL
+483 DIDYLAFPRLAAL
-496 AEVAWTKKE
+496 AEVAWTSTEK
-505 QRSWEGFSS
+505 RSWESFSG
-514 RVPIQG
+514 RIPVQG
-520 NRWTIQGVDFYKS
+520 DRWTIQGVDFYKS

-543 SAFEELI
+543 SAFEEVI

-573 FIHSGFVPFTK
+573 FIHSGFVPITK

-597 DKLAPGEITSKQALM
+597 DKMAPGEITSKQALM

-642 WIAAFVGMATKFYT
+642 WVAAFVGMATKFYT

-698 GIVGLL
+698 GVIGLL

-709 NQLAAVVQAVLLE
+709 NQLAAVIQAVLLE

-735 IGILMMVLTAVVI
+735 IGVIMMLMTAVVI
-748 LGGIQRIAAAAS
+748 LGGIQRIAEASS

-768 IYFIAVLIII
+768 IYFVSVLVIIV
-778 AQYFGNIPEVFR
+778 QYFGNIPEVFQ

-800 AAMGGAVGSVIIL
+800 AAMGGAVGSVIII

-868 LTGVWQNSESDG
+868 LTGVWQNSENDG

-887 FELGIPLIG
+887 FELGIPVIG

-930 MAGYYNYIYLI
+930 VAGYYNYIYLI

-990 MKQAEVGVKGS
+990 MKQA

>member
-1 LIKIPSMKN
+1 MKN
-10 ILWTLVIGSVIVLGS
+10 ILWTLVIGSLLLLGS

-44 TNGSG
+44 SNGSG
-49 TFQLTAES
+49 TFQLTDQS

-86 VPISKDSGDIV
+86 VPISKDSGDII
-97 LELTGSDASEGY
+97 LELTGADASEGY

-138 FPAEIAHQT
+138 FPAEITQQT
-147 VQEMDWL
+147 VQDVDWL
-154 LPQGKVADT
+154 LPQGKIVDT

-192 ASMKFNYL
+192 ASLKFNYL

-243 ELVSYAAA
+243 DLVAYAAA

-259 VDMPGHTNSV
+259 IDMPGHTNSA

-281 LPIGQGLD
+281 LPVGQGLD
-289 SLNKKPLDYQLPLT
+289 SLNKKPLDYQMPLT

-339 SMMTP
+339 SILTP

-399 FWAKEENAM
+399 FWAKEENAL

-442 AYIELDSAYLWDPAT
+442 AYIELDSAYNWDPAT
-457 YLKGLSKEDIL
+457 YVKGLSKEDIL
-468 GVEAP
+468 GIEAP

-496 AEVAWTKKE
+496 AEVAWTKKDK
-505 QRSWEGFSS
+505 RNWEDFST
-514 RVPIQG
+514 RIPVQG

-533 PKVTWETKKK
+533 PRVDWAPKKEGG
-543 SAFEELI
+543 FQQLI
-550 ITFSNWIWGPPILIL
+550 ITFSNWIWGPPILVL
-565 LLGGGTFF
+565 LLGGGAFF

-584 MGHAIELLKGKYE
+584 MGHAVQLLRGKYA
-597 DKLAPGEITSKQALM
+597 DDLAPGQISSKQALM

-628 IAINMGG
+628 IALNMGG
-635 PGALFWM
+635 PGAIFWM
-642 WIAAFVGMATKFYT
+642 WVAAFMGMATKYYT
-656 CSLSIMYRGKD
+656 CSLAIMYRGKD
-667 SRGVI
+667 SAGVI
-672 QGGPMYIIEHGM
+672 QGGPMYVIEEGM

-689 FLSYIFCVA
+689 FLSYIFCIA
-698 GIVGLL
+698 GVIGLL
-704 AVFTS
+704 AIFQA
-709 NQLAAVVQAVLLE
+709 NQLTAVLQAVVLE
-722 PETAVET
+722 PESVAAT
-729 TRNNWI
+729 TRNSWI
-735 IGILMMVLTAVVI
+735 LGFIMMGLTAVVI
-748 LGGIQRIAAAAS
+748 LGGIERIAAVAS

-768 IYFIAVLIII
+768 IYFFTVLIIVI
-778 AQYFGNIPEVFR
+778 QYFGNIPDIFR
-790 LIFVDAFTGN
+790 LIIVDAFTGN
-800 AAMGGAVGSVIIL
+800 AVMGGAVGSVIII
-813 GARRSLFS
+813 GARRAAFS
-821 NEAGLG
+821 NEAGIG

-837 TNEPI
+837 TKEPI

-851 PFIDTVVVCSL
+851 PFIDTVVVCTL
-862 TAFAIL
+862 TALAIL
-868 LTGVWQNSESDG
+868 LTGVWETTENDG
-880 VKLTLEA
+880 VKLTLAA
-887 FELGIPLIG
+887 FELGIPVIG
-896 KYLLMISA
+896 KYLLMISV

-918 GQKCASYLFGAK
+918 GHKCASYLFGADK
-930 MAGYYNYIYLI
+930 ANYYNYFYLI
-941 MIVVGAVASLDLV
+941 TIVVGAVASLDVV

-990 MKQAEVGVKGS
+990 MKQLKQA

>member
-1 LIKIPSMKN
+1 MKN
-10 ILWTLVIGSVIVLGS
+10 ILWTLVIGSLILLGS
-25 CQKPTSMTE
+25 CQKPASMTE

-44 TNGSG
+44 SNGSG

-72 ESLAN
+72 ESLAT

-86 VPISKDSGDIV
+86 MPISKDSGDIV

-124 EAGLFYGIQTLIQL
+124 EAGLFYGVQTLIQL
-138 FPAEIAHQT
+138 FPTAITYQT
-147 VQEMDWL
+147 VQDVDWL
-154 LPQGKVADT
+154 LPQGKIVDT

-192 ASMKFNYL
+192 ATMKFNYL

-228 VGGGKGGFYTQEEYK
+228 VGGDKGGFYTQEEYK
-243 ELVSYAAA
+243 ELVDYAAA
-251 RYITIVPE
+251 RFITIVPE
-259 VDMPGHTNSV
+259 VDMPGHTNSA

-289 SLNKKPLDYQLPLT
+289 SLNQKPLDYQLPLT

-325 ELTYAF
+325 ELTYSF

-339 SMMTP
+339 SMLTP

-387 ATGKLLPGNVAQ
+387 ATAKLLPGNVAQ

-442 AYIELDSAYLWDPAT
+442 AYIELDSAYLWDPAM
-457 YLKGLSKEDIL
+457 YVKGLAKEDIL

-520 NRWTIQGVDFYKS
+520 DRWTIQGVDFYKS

-642 WIAAFVGMATKFYT
+642 WIAAFVVMATKFYT

-722 PETAVET
+722 PETVIET

-768 IYFIAVLIII
+768 IYFTAVLIII

-887 FELGIPLIG
+887 FELGIPVIG
-896 KYLLMISA
+896 KYLLMIAA

>member
-1 LIKIPSMKN
+1 
-10 ILWTLVIGSVIVLGS
+10 
-25 CQKPTSMTE
+25 MTE

-44 TNGSG
+44 SNGSG
-49 TFQLTAES
+49 SFQLTAES
-57 GIQLVGTSEKLTSIG
+57 GIQLVGTSEKLISIG
-72 ESLAN
+72 ESLAT
-77 SLRPATGFE
+77 SLRPATGFK

-124 EAGLFYGIQTLIQL
+124 EAGLFYGVQTLIQL
-138 FPAEIAHQT
+138 FPAEISHQI
-147 VQEMDWL
+147 VQDVDWL
-154 LPQGKVADT
+154 LPQGKVVDT

-192 ASMKFNYL
+192 AGLKFNYL

-228 VGGGKGGFYTQEEYK
+228 VGGDKGGFYTQEEYK

-251 RYITIVPE
+251 RFITIVPE
-259 VDMPGHTNSV
+259 VDMPGHTNSA

-339 SMMTP
+339 SMLTP

-387 ATGKLLPGNVAQ
+387 ATAKLLPGNVAQ

-442 AYIELDSAYLWDPAT
+442 AYIELDSAYLWDPTT
-457 YLKGLSKEDIL
+457 YVKGLAKEDIL

-473 LWSETVTDRA
+473 LWSETVTNRA
-483 DINYLAFPRLAAL
+483 DIDYLAFPRLAAL
-496 AEVAWTKKE
+496 AEVAWTSTEK
-505 QRSWEGFSS
+505 RSWDSFSG
-514 RVPIQG
+514 RIPVQG
-520 NRWTIQGVDFYKS
+520 DRWTIQGVDFYKS
-533 PKVTWETKKK
+533 PTVKWEPKKA
-543 SAFEELI
+543 SGFETLI
-550 ITFSNWIWGPPILIL
+550 VDFSNWIWGPPILIV

-573 FIHSGFVPFTK
+573 FIHSGFVPITK
-584 MGHAIELLKGKYE
+584 IGHAIELLKGKYE
-597 DKLAPGEITSKQALM
+597 DKMAPGEITSKQALM

-642 WIAAFVGMATKFYT
+642 WVAAFVGMATKFYT

-698 GIVGLL
+698 GVIGLL

-709 NQLAAVVQAVLLE
+709 NQLAAVIQAVLLE

-735 IGILMMVLTAVVI
+735 IGIIMMLMTAVVI
-748 LGGIQRIAAAAS
+748 LGGIQRIAEASS

-768 IYFIAVLIII
+768 IYFVSVLVIIV
-778 AQYFGNIPEVFR
+778 QYFGNIPEVFQ
-790 LIFVDAFTGN
+790 LIFIDAFTGN
-800 AAMGGAVGSVIIL
+800 AVMGGAVGSVIII

-868 LTGVWQNSESDG
+868 LTGVWQNSENDG

-887 FELGIPLIG
+887 FELGIPVIG

-930 MAGYYNYIYLI
+930 VAGYYNYIYLI

-990 MKQAEVGVKGS
+990 MKQA

>member
-1 LIKIPSMKN
+1 MKN
-10 ILWTLVIGSVIVLGS
+10 LLWTLVIGSLLILGS

-34 AGLIPLPQEV
+34 AGLIPLPQELS
-44 TNGSG
+44 NWSG
-49 TFQLTAES
+49 TFQVQPTS
-57 GIQLVGTSEKLTSIG
+57 GIRLIGSSEKLTSIG

-86 VPISKDSGDIV
+86 VPISNDSGDIV
-97 LELTGSDASEGY
+97 LELTSSDASEGY
-109 ELVVSDQEVRIKASG
+109 ELVVSDEEVRIKASG
-124 EAGLFYGIQTLIQL
+124 EAGLFYGIQTLMQL
-138 FPAEIAHQT
+138 FPTEISHQT
-147 VQEMDWL
+147 VQDVEWL
-154 LPQGKVADT
+154 LPQGKLVDT

-173 DVARHFIS
+173 DVARHFIA

-192 ASMKFNYL
+192 ASLKLNYL

-251 RYITIVPE
+251 RFITIVPE

-269 LASYGELNPGVN
+269 LASYAELNPGVN
-281 LPIGQGLD
+281 LPIGQGFD

-325 ELTYAF
+325 EITYAF

-339 SMMTP
+339 SMLTP
-344 GPYFHIGGDESH
+344 GPYFHIGGDESL

-372 IVSKYN
+372 IVSKYD
-378 KTSMGWDEV
+378 KVSMGWDEV
-387 ATGKLLPGNVAQ
+387 ATGKLLPGNIAQ
-399 FWAKEENAM
+399 FWAEEENAL

-427 DMQYDSLSRIGLHWA
+427 DMQYDSASRIGLHWA
-442 AYIELDSAYLWDPAT
+442 AYIELDSAYLWEPST
-457 YLKGLSKEDIL
+457 YVKGLAREDIL

-473 LWSETVTDRA
+473 LWSETVTNRA
-483 DINYLAFPRLAAL
+483 DIDYLAFPRLAAF

-505 QRSWEGFSS
+505 QRSWEGFSL
-514 RVPIQG
+514 RIPIQG
-520 NRWTIQGVDFYKS
+520 DRWTIQGVDFYKS
-533 PKVTWETKKK
+533 AKVTWETKKK
-543 SAFEELI
+543 SAMEELI

-573 FIHSGFVPFTK
+573 FIHSGFVPLTK

-642 WIAAFVGMATKFYT
+642 WVAAFVGMATKYYT

-667 SRGVI
+667 STGVI

-689 FLSYIFCVA
+689 FLAYIFCVA
-698 GIVGLL
+698 GIIGLL

-709 NQLAAVVQAVLLE
+709 NQLAAVIQAVLLE

-735 IGILMMVLTAVVI
+735 IGVIMMLMTAVVI
-748 LGGIQRIAAAAS
+748 LGGIQRIASVAS

-778 AQYFGNIPEVFR
+778 VQYFGNIPEVFQ

-800 AAMGGAVGSVIIL
+800 AAMGGAVGSVIII

-868 LTGVWQNSESDG
+868 LTGVWQNSENDG

-887 FELGIPLIG
+887 FELGIPVIG

-918 GQKCASYLFGAK
+918 GQKCASYLFGVK
-930 MAGYYNYIYLI
+930 VAGYYNYVYLI
-941 MIVVGAVASLDLV
+941 MIVVGAVVSLDLV

-990 MKQAEVGVKGS
+990 MKQAEAGIK

>member
-10 ILWTLVIGSVIVLGS
+10 ILWTLVIGSILLLGS

>member
-1 LIKIPSMKN
+1 MKN
-10 ILWTLVIGSVIVLGS
+10 LHWTFIIGTLLVLGA
-25 CQKPTSMTE
+25 CQKPAPLSE

-44 TNGSG
+44 SNGSG
-49 TFQLTAES
+49 TFEVTAET
-57 GIQLVGTSEKLTSIG
+57 GIRLIGTSEKLTSIG
-72 ESLAN
+72 DFLAN
-77 SLRPATGFE
+77 SLRPATGFA
-86 VPISKDSGDIV
+86 VPVSKDSGEIT
-97 LELTGSDASEGY
+97 LELTGSGPSEAY
-109 ELVVSDQEVRIKASG
+109 ELEITDAGIRITAAG
-124 EAGLFYGIQTLIQL
+124 EAGLFYGVQTLIQL
-138 FPAEIAHQT
+138 FPAEITQTT
-147 VQEMDWL
+147 VQSRDWV
-154 LPQGKVADT
+154 LPQGKVTDAPD
-163 PEFAYRGSML
+163 FAYRGSML

-181 VEDVK
+181 KEDVK

-192 ASMKFNYL
+192 ASMKLNYL

-221 EIGGSTE
+221 EIGGSSE

-243 ELVSYAAA
+243 ELVAYAAE

-259 VDMPGHTNSV
+259 IDMPGHTNSA
-269 LASYGELNPGVN
+269 LASYAELNPGVN
-281 LPIGQGLD
+281 LPVGQGLD
-289 SLNKKPLDYQLPLT
+289 SLNKKTLDYQLPLT

-325 ELTYAF
+325 EVTYAF

-339 SMMTP
+339 SELSP

-356 VTEKEDYI
+356 VTEKDDYI

-372 IVSKYN
+372 IVSKYG

-387 ATGKLLPGNVAQ
+387 ATAKLLPGNVAQ
-399 FWAKEENAM
+399 FWAKEENAI

-414 NKVLLSPAKKTYL
+414 NKVLLSPAKKAYL
-427 DMQYDSLSRIGLHWA
+427 DMQYDSISRIGLHWA
-442 AYIELDSAYLWDPAT
+442 AYIELDSAYLWDPST
-457 YLKGLSKEDIL
+457 YVKGLSKEDIL

-473 LWSETVTDRA
+473 LWSETVTNRE

-505 QRSWEGFSS
+505 QRSWEGFAS
-514 RVPIQG
+514 RIPIQG
-520 NRWTIQGVDFYKS
+520 DRWTIQGVDFYKS

-573 FIHSGFVPFTK
+573 FIHSGFVPLTK

-642 WIAAFVGMATKFYT
+642 WVAAFVGMATKFYT

-667 SRGVI
+667 TAGVI

-689 FLSYIFCVA
+689 FLSYIFCIA
-698 GIVGLL
+698 GIIGLL
-704 AVFTS
+704 SVFTS

-722 PETAVET
+722 PETAAET

-735 IGILMMVLTAVVI
+735 IGTIMMLMTAVVI

-768 IYFIAVLIII
+768 IYFVSVLIII
-778 AQYFGNIPEVFR
+778 IQYFGNIPEVFQ

-800 AAMGGAVGSVIIL
+800 AVMGGAVGSVIII

-837 TNEPI
+837 TKEPI

-868 LTGVWQNSESDG
+868 LTGVWQNSENDG

-887 FELGIPLIG
+887 FELGIPVIG
-896 KYLLMISA
+896 KYLLMFSA

-930 MAGYYNYIYLI
+930 LAGYYNYIYLI
-941 MIVVGAVASLDLV
+941 TIVIGAVASLDLV

-990 MKQAEVGVKGS
+990 MKQNPA

>member
-1 LIKIPSMKN
+1 MKN
-10 ILWTLVIGSVIVLGS
+10 LRWTFIIGTLLVLGA
-25 CQKPTSMTE
+25 CQKPAPLSE

-44 TNGSG
+44 SNGTG
-49 TFQLTAES
+49 TFEVTAET
-57 GIQLVGTSEKLTSIG
+57 GIRLIGTSEKLTSIG
-72 ESLAN
+72 DFLAN
-77 SLRPATGFE
+77 SLRPATGFT
-86 VPISKDSGDIV
+86 VPVSKDSGEIT
-97 LELTGSDASEGY
+97 LELTESGPSEAYELEISDAGI
-109 ELVVSDQEVRIKASG
+109 RITAAG
-124 EAGLFYGIQTLIQL
+124 EAGLFYGVQTLIQL
-138 FPAEIAHQT
+138 FPADITQT
-147 VQEMDWL
+147 AVQSRDWV
-154 LPQGKVADT
+154 LPQGKVSDAPD
-163 PEFAYRGSML
+163 FAYRGSML

-181 VEDVK
+181 KEDVK

-192 ASMKFNYL
+192 ASMKLNYL

-221 EIGGSTE
+221 EIGGSSE

-243 ELVSYAAA
+243 ELVEYAAA

-259 VDMPGHTNSV
+259 IDMPGHTNSA
-269 LASYGELNPGVN
+269 LASYAELNPGVN
-281 LPIGQGLD
+281 LPVGQGLD
-289 SLNKKPLDYQLPLT
+289 SLNKTPLDYQLPLT

-325 ELTYAF
+325 EVTYAF

-339 SMMTP
+339 SALSP

-387 ATGKLLPGNVAQ
+387 ATAKLLPGNVAQ
-399 FWAKEENAM
+399 FWAKEENAI

-414 NKVLLSPAKKTYL
+414 NKVLLSPAKKAYL

-442 AYIELDSAYLWDPAT
+442 AYIELDSAYLWDPST
-457 YLKGLSKEDIL
+457 YVKGLAKEDIL

-473 LWSETVTDRA
+473 LWSETVTNRE

-496 AEVAWTKKE
+496 AEVAWTTKE
-505 QRSWEGFSS
+505 KRSWEGFAS
-514 RVPIQG
+514 RIPIQG
-520 NRWTIQGVDFYKS
+520 DRWTIQGVDFYKS

-573 FIHSGFVPFTK
+573 FIHSGFVPLTK
-584 MGHAIELLKGKYE
+584 IGHAIELLKGKYE

-642 WIAAFVGMATKFYT
+642 WVAAFVGMATKFYT

-722 PETAVET
+722 PETAAET

-735 IGILMMVLTAVVI
+735 IGIIMMGLTAVVI
-748 LGGIQRIAAAAS
+748 LGGIQRIAEASS

-768 IYFIAVLIII
+768 IYFVSVLIII
-778 AQYFGNIPEVFR
+778 IQYFGNIPEVFQ

-800 AAMGGAVGSVIIL
+800 AVMGGAVGSVIII

-837 TNEPI
+837 TKEPI

-868 LTGVWQNSESDG
+868 LTGVWQNSENDG

-887 FELGIPLIG
+887 FELGIPVIG

-930 MAGYYNYIYLI
+930 VAGYYNYIYLI
-941 MIVVGAVASLDLV
+941 TIVVGAVASLDLV

-990 MKQAEVGVKGS
+990 MKQNPA

>member
-1 LIKIPSMKN
+1 MKN
-10 ILWTLVIGSVIVLGS
+10 LRWTFIIGILLVLGS
-25 CQKPTSMTE
+25 CQKPAPISE
-34 AGLIPLPQEV
+34 AGLIPLPQEISDG
-44 TNGSG
+44 TG
-49 TFQLTAES
+49 TFQVTSET
-57 GIQLVGTSEKLTSIG
+57 GIRLVGAPEKLTSIG
-72 ESLAN
+72 EILVN

-86 VPISKDSGDIV
+86 FPVSKDSGEIT
-97 LELTGSDASEGY
+97 LELTGSGPSEAY
-109 ELVVSDQEVRIKASG
+109 ELEISDAGIRITASG
-124 EAGLFYGIQTLIQL
+124 EAGLFYGVQTLLQL
-138 FPAEIAHQT
+138 FPADIAQTT
-147 VQEMDWL
+147 VQSRDWI
-154 LPQGKVADT
+154 LPQGKITDAPD
-163 PEFAYRGSML
+163 FAYRGSML

-181 VEDVK
+181 KEDVK

-192 ASMKFNYL
+192 AGLKLNYL

-221 EIGGSTE
+221 EIGGARE
-228 VGGGKGGFYTQEEYK
+228 VGGGKGGFYTQEDYK
-243 ELVSYAAA
+243 ELVAYAAE
-251 RYITIVPE
+251 RFITIVPE
-259 VDMPGHTNSV
+259 IDMPGHTNSA
-269 LASYGELNPGVN
+269 LASYAELNPGVN
-281 LPIGQGLD
+281 LPVGQGLD

-325 ELTYAF
+325 EITYAF
-331 VDSVVREI
+331 VDSVVRELSEI
-339 SMMTP
+339 TP
-344 GPYFHIGGDESH
+344 GPYIHIGGDESH
-356 VTEKEDYI
+356 VTEKDDYV

-372 IVSKYN
+372 IVSKYT

-387 ATGKLLPGNVAQ
+387 ATAKLLPGNVAQ
-399 FWAKEENAM
+399 FWAKEENAI

-457 YLKGLSKEDIL
+457 YVKGLSKDDIL

-473 LWSETVTDRA
+473 LWSETVTNRE
-483 DINYLAFPRLAAL
+483 DITYLAFPRLAAL
-496 AEVAWTKKE
+496 AEVAWTTKE
-505 QRSWEGFSS
+505 KRSWEGFAS
-514 RVPIQG
+514 RIPIQG
-520 NRWTIQGVDFYKS
+520 DRWTIQGIDFYKS

-543 SAFEELI
+543 SAFEEGI
-550 ITFSNWIWGPPILIL
+550 IIFSNWIWGPPILSL

-573 FIHSGFVPFTK
+573 FIHSGFVPLTK

-642 WIAAFVGMATKFYT
+642 WVAAFVGMATKFYT

-667 SRGVI
+667 TAGVI

-689 FLSYIFCVA
+689 FLSYIFCIA

-704 AVFTS
+704 SVFTS

-722 PETAVET
+722 PETAAET

-735 IGILMMVLTAVVI
+735 IGVIMMLMTAVVI

-768 IYFIAVLIII
+768 IYFVSVLIII
-778 AQYFGNIPEVFR
+778 VQYYGNIPEVFQ

-800 AAMGGAVGSVIIL
+800 AVMGGAVGSVIII

-837 TNEPI
+837 TKEPI

-868 LTGVWQNSESDG
+868 LTGVWQNSENDG

-887 FELGIPLIG
+887 FELGIPVIG
-896 KYLLMISA
+896 KYLLMFSA

-930 MAGYYNYIYLI
+930 IAGYYNYVYLVT
-941 MIVVGAVASLDLV
+941 IVIGAVVSLDLV

-975 LAPKVKAAAKDYFAR
+975 LAPKVKVAAKDYFAR
-990 MKQAEVGVKGS
+990 MKQNTA

>member
-1 LIKIPSMKN
+1 MKN
-10 ILWTLVIGSVIVLGS
+10 ILWTLVVGSLFILGS
-25 CQKPTSMTE
+25 CQKPASITE
-34 AGLIPLPQEV
+34 AGLIPLPQEL

-49 TFQLTAES
+49 TFLLQSST
-57 GIQLVGTSEKLTSIG
+57 GIRLVGSSERLPTIA
-72 ESLAN
+72 EFLAKG
-77 SLRPATGFE
+77 LRPATGFE
-86 VPISKDSGDIV
+86 FPISKDSGDIV

-109 ELVVSDQEVRIKASG
+109 ELLISDQEVRVKASG

-138 FPAEIAHQT
+138 FPIEITHQT
-147 VQEMDWL
+147 VQEIDWL
-154 LPQGKVADT
+154 VPQGKIVDR
-163 PEFAYRGSML
+163 PEFTYRGSML
-173 DVARHFIS
+173 DVARHFIA

-192 ASMKFNYL
+192 ASLKLNYL

-251 RYITIVPE
+251 RFITIVPE
-259 VDMPGHTNSV
+259 IDMPGHTNSA
-269 LASYGELNPGVN
+269 LASYAELNPGVN
-281 LPIGQGLD
+281 LPVGQGLD
-289 SLNKKPLDYQLPLT
+289 SLNQKPLDYQLPLT

-325 ELTYAF
+325 EVTYAF

-339 SMMTP
+339 SLITP
-344 GPYFHIGGDESH
+344 GPYFHIGGDESL

-378 KTSMGWDEV
+378 KVSMGWDEV
-387 ATGKLLPGNVAQ
+387 ATGKLLPGNIAQ
-399 FWAKEENAM
+399 FWAEEENAI

-442 AYIELDSAYLWDPAT
+442 AYIELDSAYLWEPTT
-457 YLKGLSKEDIL
+457 YVKGLAREDIL

-473 LWSETVTDRA
+473 LWSETVTNRA
-483 DINYLAFPRLAAL
+483 DIDYLAFPRLAAF

-505 QRSWEGFSS
+505 QRSWDSFSG
-514 RVPIQG
+514 RIPVQG
-520 NRWTIQGVDFYKS
+520 DRWTIQGVDFYKS

-543 SAFEELI
+543 GALEELI

-573 FIHSGFVPFTK
+573 FIHSGFVPLTK

-642 WIAAFVGMATKFYT
+642 WVAAFVGMATKYYT

-667 SRGVI
+667 STGVI

-689 FLSYIFCVA
+689 FLAYIFCVA
-698 GIVGLL
+698 GIIGLL

-709 NQLAAVVQAVLLE
+709 NQLAAVIQAVLLE
-722 PETAVET
+722 PETAAET

-735 IGILMMVLTAVVI
+735 IGVIMMLMTAVVI
-748 LGGIQRIAAAAS
+748 LGGIQRIASVAS
-760 KMVPFMVG
+760 KMVPFMVS
-768 IYFIAVLIII
+768 IYFFAVLIII
-778 AQYFGNIPEVFR
+778 VQYFGNIPEVFQ

-800 AAMGGAVGSVIIL
+800 AVMGGAVGSVIII

-868 LTGVWQNSESDG
+868 LTGVWQNTENDG

-887 FELGIPLIG
+887 FELGIPVFG

-941 MIVVGAVASLDLV
+941 MIVVGAVVSLDLV

-975 LAPKVKAAAKDYFAR
+975 LAPKVKAAAKDYFTR
-990 MKQAEVGVKGS
+990 MKQAEGGIK

>member
-1 LIKIPSMKN
+1 MKN
-10 ILWTLVIGSVIVLGS
+10 ILWAFVIGFLLILGS
-25 CQKPTSMTE
+25 CQKPAPITE
-34 AGLIPLPQEV
+34 AGLIPLPQQL

-49 TFQLTAES
+49 TFQLQPTS
-57 GIQLVGTSEKLTSIG
+57 GIRLVGSSERLFSIG
-72 ESLAN
+72 EFLAKG
-77 SLRPATGFE
+77 LRPATGFE
-86 VPISKDSGDIV
+86 IPISNASGDIV
-97 LELTGSDASEGY
+97 LELTGSDATEGY
-109 ELVVSDQEVRIKASG
+109 ELLISDQEIRIKSSG
-124 EAGLFYGIQTLIQL
+124 EAGLFYGIQTFIQL
-138 FPAEIAHQT
+138 FPAEITYQT
-147 VQEMDWL
+147 LQEMDWL
-154 LPQGKVADT
+154 LPQGKVVDT

-192 ASMKFNYL
+192 ASLKFNYL

-243 ELVSYAAA
+243 ELVSYASA
-251 RYITIVPE
+251 RFITIVPE
-259 VDMPGHTNSV
+259 IDMPGHTNSA
-269 LASYGELNPGVN
+269 LASYAELNPGVN
-281 LPIGQGLD
+281 LPVGQGLD
-289 SLNKKPLDYQLPLT
+289 SLNKSPLDYQLPLT
-303 APQASQMYT
+303 VPQASQMYT

-325 ELTYAF
+325 EVTYAF

-339 SMMTP
+339 SELSP

-356 VTEKEDYI
+356 VTEKDDYV
-364 YFVERVQD
+364 YLVERVQD
-372 IVSKYN
+372 IVSKYG

-387 ATGKLLPGNVAQ
+387 AIAKLLPGNVAQ
-399 FWAKEENAM
+399 FWAKEENAI

-414 NKVLLSPAKKTYL
+414 NKVLLSPAKKAYL

-442 AYIELDSAYLWDPAT
+442 AYIELDSAYLWDPTT
-457 YLKGLSKEDIL
+457 YVKGLAKEDIL

-473 LWSETVTDRA
+473 LWSETVTNRA
-483 DINYLAFPRLAAL
+483 DINYLAFPRLAAF

-505 QRSWEGFSS
+505 QRSWDGFSA
-514 RVPIQG
+514 RIPVQG
-520 NRWTIQGVDFYKS
+520 DRWTIQGVNFYKS
-533 PKVTWETKKK
+533 PTVDWASKKEGGLET
-543 SAFEELI
+543 LI
-550 ITFSNWIWGPPILIL
+550 IDFSNWIWGPPILIL

-573 FIHSGFVPFTK
+573 FIYSGFVPITK
-584 MGHAIELLKGKYE
+584 IGHAIELLKGKYE

-642 WIAAFVGMATKFYT
+642 WVAAFVGMATKFYT

-667 SRGVI
+667 SAGVI
-672 QGGPMYIIEHGM
+672 QGGPMFIIEHGL

-698 GIVGLL
+698 GLIGLL

-709 NQLAAVVQAVLLE
+709 NQLTSVMQAVLLE
-722 PETAVET
+722 PETAAET

-735 IGILMMVLTAVVI
+735 IGIIMMLMTAVVI
-748 LGGIQRIAAAAS
+748 LGGIQRIAAVAS

-768 IYFIAVLIII
+768 IYFLAVLIII
-778 AQYFGNIPEVFR
+778 IQYFGNIPEMFQ
-790 LIFVDAFTGN
+790 LILVDAFTGN
-800 AAMGGAVGSVIIL
+800 AIKGGAVGSVIII

-868 LTGVWQNSESDG
+868 LTGVWENTENNG

-887 FELGIPLIG
+887 FEIGIPVVG

-930 MAGYYNYIYLI
+930 KAKYYNFFYLI
-941 MIVVGAVASLDLV
+941 TIVVGAVASLDLV

-975 LAPKVKAAAKDYFAR
+975 LAPKVKAAAKNYFAR
-990 MKQAEVGVKGS
+990 MKQAEADIKQT

>member
-1 LIKIPSMKN
+1 MKN
-10 ILWTLVIGSVIVLGS
+10 LRWTFLIGILLVLGS
-25 CQKPTSMTE
+25 CQKPAPISE
-34 AGLIPLPQEV
+34 AGLIPLPQEISD
-44 TNGSG
+44 GSG
-49 TFQLTAES
+49 TFELTAKT
-57 GIQLVGTSEKLTSIG
+57 GIRLVGASEKLTSIG
-72 ESLAN
+72 ELLGN
-77 SLRPATGFE
+77 SLRPATGFDL
-86 VPISKDSGDIV
+86 PLSKDSGEIT
-97 LELTGSDASEGY
+97 LELTGSGPSEGY
-109 ELVVSDQEVRIKASG
+109 ELEISDAGVRITASG
-124 EAGLFYGIQTLIQL
+124 EAGLFYGVQTLIQL
-138 FPAEIAHQT
+138 FPSDIAQNT
-147 VQEMDWL
+147 VQNRDWV
-154 LPQGKVADT
+154 LPQGKVIDN

-181 VEDVK
+181 KEDVK

-192 ASMKFNYL
+192 ASMKLNYL

-221 EIGGSTE
+221 EIGGSSE

-243 ELVSYAAA
+243 ELVAYAAE

-259 VDMPGHTNSV
+259 IDMPGHTNSA
-269 LASYGELNPGVN
+269 LASYAELNPGVN
-281 LPIGQGLD
+281 LPVGQGLD
-289 SLNKKPLDYQLPLT
+289 SLNKAPLDYQLPIT

-325 ELTYAF
+325 EVTYAF
-331 VDSVVREI
+331 VDSLVREI
-339 SMMTP
+339 SALSP

-356 VTEKEDYI
+356 VTEKEDYV

-372 IVSKYN
+372 IVSKYG

-387 ATGKLLPGNVAQ
+387 ATAKLLPGNVAQ
-399 FWAKEENAM
+399 FWAKEENAI

-414 NKVLLSPAKKTYL
+414 NQVLLSPAKKAYL

-457 YLKGLSKEDIL
+457 YVKGLAKEDIL

-473 LWSETVTDRA
+473 LWTETVTNRA

-496 AEVAWTKKE
+496 SEVAWTSKE
-505 QRSWEGFSS
+505 KRSWEGFAS
-514 RVPIQG
+514 RIPIQG
-520 NRWTIQGVDFYKS
+520 DRWTIQGVDFYKS

-543 SAFEELI
+543 SAFEEGI
-550 ITFSNWIWGPPILIL
+550 IRFSNWIWGPPILIL

-573 FIHSGFVPFTK
+573 FIHSGFVPITK

-597 DKLAPGEITSKQALM
+597 DKMAPGEISSKQALM

-642 WIAAFVGMATKFYT
+642 WVAAFVGMATKFYT

-667 SRGVI
+667 TAGVI

-689 FLSYIFCVA
+689 FLSYIFCIA

-704 AVFTS
+704 SVFTS
-709 NQLAAVVQAVLLE
+709 NQLAAVMQAVLLE
-722 PETAVET
+722 PESSAEMS
-729 TRNNWI
+729 RNNWI
-735 IGILMMVLTAVVI
+735 IGIIMMLITAGVI

-760 KMVPFMVG
+760 KMVPIMVG

-778 AQYFGNIPEVFR
+778 VQYFGSIPEMFQ
-790 LIFVDAFTGN
+790 LILVDAFTGD
-800 AAMGGAVGSVIIL
+800 AALGGAVGSVIII

-837 TNEPI
+837 TKEPI

-868 LTGVWQNSESDG
+868 LTGVWQNTENDG
-880 VKLTLEA
+880 VKLTLAA
-887 FELGIPLIG
+887 FELGIPVIG

-918 GQKCASYLFGAK
+918 GQKCASYLFGASK
-930 MAGYYNYIYLI
+930 VKYYTYFYLVT
-941 MIVVGAVASLDLV
+941 IVVGAVASLDLV

-990 MKQAEVGVKGS
+990 MKQNPA

>member
-1 LIKIPSMKN
+1 MKN
-10 ILWTLVIGSVIVLGS
+10 LRWTFIIGILLVLGS
-25 CQKPTSMTE
+25 CQKPAPISE
-34 AGLIPLPQEV
+34 AGLIPLPQEIRD
-44 TNGSG
+44 GSG
-49 TFQLTAES
+49 TFEVTPET
-57 GIQLVGTSEKLTSIG
+57 GIQLVGTPEKLTSIG
-72 ESLAN
+72 DFLAN
-77 SLRPATGFE
+77 SLRPATGFSLP
-86 VPISKDSGDIV
+86 VSKDSGEII
-97 LELTGSDASEGY
+97 LELTGSGPSEAY
-109 ELVVSDQEVRIKASG
+109 ELEISDKEVRITASG
-124 EAGLFYGIQTLIQL
+124 EAGLFYGVQTLIQL
-138 FPAEIAHQT
+138 FPTAITQTT
-147 VQEMDWL
+147 VQSRDWI
-154 LPQGKVADT
+154 LPQGKVTDAPD
-163 PEFAYRGSML
+163 FAYRGSML

-181 VEDVK
+181 KEDVK

-192 ASMKFNYL
+192 ASMKLNYL

-221 EIGGSTE
+221 EIGGSSE
-228 VGGGKGGFYTQEEYK
+228 VGGGNGGFYTQEEYK
-243 ELVSYAAA
+243 ELVAYAAE

-259 VDMPGHTNSV
+259 IDMPGHTNSA
-269 LASYGELNPGVN
+269 LASYAELNPGVN

-325 ELTYAF
+325 EVTYAF
-331 VDSVVREI
+331 VDSVVREL
-339 SMMTP
+339 SELSP

-356 VTEKEDYI
+356 VTEKDDYV

-372 IVSKYN
+372 IVSKYG

-387 ATGKLLPGNVAQ
+387 ATAKLLPGNVAQ
-399 FWAKEENAM
+399 FWAKEENAI

-414 NKVLLSPAKKTYL
+414 NKVLLSPAKKAYL

-457 YLKGLSKEDIL
+457 YVKGLAKADIL

-473 LWSETVTDRA
+473 LWSETVTNRE

-496 AEVAWTKKE
+496 AEVAWTSKE
-505 QRSWEGFSS
+505 KRSWEGFAS
-514 RVPIQG
+514 RIPIQG

-573 FIHSGFVPFTK
+573 FIHSGFVPLTK

-597 DKLAPGEITSKQALM
+597 DKLAPGQITSKQALM

-642 WIAAFVGMATKFYT
+642 WVAAFVGMATKFYT

-667 SRGVI
+667 TAGVI
-672 QGGPMYIIEHGM
+672 QGGPMYIIEQGM

-689 FLSYIFCVA
+689 FLSYIFCIA

-704 AVFTS
+704 SVFTS

-722 PETAVET
+722 PETAAET

-735 IGILMMVLTAVVI
+735 IGVIMMLLTAVVI

-768 IYFIAVLIII
+768 IYFISVLIII
-778 AQYFGNIPEVFR
+778 VQYFGNIPEVFQ

-800 AAMGGAVGSVIIL
+800 AVMGGAVGSVIII

-837 TNEPI
+837 TKEPI

-868 LTGVWQNSESDG
+868 LTGVYQNAENDG

-887 FELGIPLIG
+887 FELGIPVIG
-896 KYLLMISA
+896 KYLLMVSA

-930 MAGYYNYIYLI
+930 VVGYYNYIYLI
-941 MIVVGAVASLDLV
+941 TIVLGAVVSLDLV

-990 MKQAEVGVKGS
+990 MKQNPA

>member
-1 LIKIPSMKN
+1 MKN
-10 ILWTLVIGSVIVLGS
+10 LLWTLVIGSLLILGS

-34 AGLIPLPQEV
+34 AGLIPLPQELS
-44 TNGSG
+44 NRSG
-49 TFQLTAES
+49 TFQVQHTS
-57 GIQLVGTSEKLTSIG
+57 GIRLIGSSEKLTSIG

-86 VPISKDSGDIV
+86 VPISNDSGDIV
-97 LELTGSDASEGY
+97 LELTSSDASEGY
-109 ELVVSDQEVRIKASG
+109 ELVVSDEEVRIKASG
-124 EAGLFYGIQTLIQL
+124 EAGLFYGIQTLMQL
-138 FPAEIAHQT
+138 FPTEISHQT
-147 VQEMDWL
+147 VQDVDWL
-154 LPQGKVADT
+154 LPQGKVVDT

-173 DVARHFIS
+173 DVARHFIA

-192 ASMKFNYL
+192 ASLKLNYL

-243 ELVSYAAA
+243 ELVSYAAT
-251 RYITIVPE
+251 RFITIVPE

-269 LASYGELNPGVN
+269 LASYAELNPGVN
-281 LPIGQGLD
+281 LPIGQGFD

-303 APQASQMYT
+303 APQASQLYT

-325 ELTYAF
+325 EITYAF

-339 SMMTP
+339 SLLTP
-344 GPYFHIGGDESH
+344 GPYFHIGGDESL

-372 IVSKYN
+372 IVSKYD
-378 KTSMGWDEV
+378 KVSMGWDEV
-387 ATGKLLPGNVAQ
+387 ATGKLLPGNIAQ
-399 FWAKEENAM
+399 FWAEEENAL

-427 DMQYDSLSRIGLHWA
+427 DMQYDSASRIGLHWA
-442 AYIELDSAYLWDPAT
+442 AYIELDSAYLWEPST
-457 YLKGLSKEDIL
+457 YVKGLAREDIL

-473 LWSETVTDRA
+473 LWSETVTNRA
-483 DINYLAFPRLAAL
+483 DIDYLAFPRLAAF

-505 QRSWEGFSS
+505 QRSWEGFSL
-514 RVPIQG
+514 RIPIQG
-520 NRWTIQGVDFYKS
+520 DRWTIQGVDFYKS

-543 SAFEELI
+543 SVLEELI

-642 WIAAFVGMATKFYT
+642 WVAAFVGMATKYYT

-667 SRGVI
+667 STGVI

-689 FLSYIFCVA
+689 FLAYIFCVA
-698 GIVGLL
+698 GIIGLL

-709 NQLAAVVQAVLLE
+709 NQLAAVIQAVLLE
-722 PETAVET
+722 PETAAET

-735 IGILMMVLTAVVI
+735 IGVIMMLMTAVVI
-748 LGGIQRIAAAAS
+748 LGGIQRIASVAS

-768 IYFIAVLIII
+768 IYFFAVLIII
-778 AQYFGNIPEVFR
+778 VQYFGNIPEVFQ

-800 AAMGGAVGSVIIL
+800 AVMGGAVGSVIII

-868 LTGVWQNSESDG
+868 LTGVWQNSENDG

-887 FELGIPLIG
+887 FELGIPVIG

-918 GQKCASYLFGAK
+918 GQKCASYLFGVK
-930 MAGYYNYIYLI
+930 VAGYYNYIYLI
-941 MIVVGAVASLDLV
+941 MIVVGAVVSLDLV

-990 MKQAEVGVKGS
+990 MKQAEAVKK

>member
-1 LIKIPSMKN
+1 MKN
-10 ILWTLVIGSVIVLGS
+10 LRWTFIIGTLLVLGA
-25 CQKPTSMTE
+25 CQKPAPLSE

-44 TNGSG
+44 SNGTG
-49 TFQLTAES
+49 TFEVTAET
-57 GIQLVGTSEKLTSIG
+57 GIRLIGTSEKLTSIG
-72 ESLAN
+72 DFLAN
-77 SLRPATGFE
+77 SLRPATGFT
-86 VPISKDSGDIV
+86 VPVSKDSGEIT
-97 LELTGSDASEGY
+97 LELTESGPSEAYELEISDAGI
-109 ELVVSDQEVRIKASG
+109 RITAAG
-124 EAGLFYGIQTLIQL
+124 EAGLFYGVQTLIQL
-138 FPAEIAHQT
+138 FPADIIQT
-147 VQEMDWL
+147 AVQSRDWV
-154 LPQGKVADT
+154 LPQGKVSDAPD
-163 PEFAYRGSML
+163 FAYRGSML

-181 VEDVK
+181 KEDVK

-192 ASMKFNYL
+192 ASMKLNYL

-221 EIGGSTE
+221 EIGGSSE
-228 VGGGKGGFYTQEEYK
+228 VGGGKGGFYTQEDYK
-243 ELVSYAAA
+243 ELVEYAAA

-259 VDMPGHTNSV
+259 IDMPGHTNSA
-269 LASYGELNPGVN
+269 LASYAELNPGVN
-281 LPIGQGLD
+281 LPVGQGLD
-289 SLNKKPLDYQLPLT
+289 SLNKTPLDYQLPLT

-325 ELTYAF
+325 EVTYAF

-339 SMMTP
+339 SALSP

-387 ATGKLLPGNVAQ
+387 ATAKLLPGNVAQ
-399 FWAKEENAM
+399 FWAKEENAI

-414 NKVLLSPAKKTYL
+414 NKVLLSPAKKAYL

-442 AYIELDSAYLWDPAT
+442 AYIELDSAYLWDPST
-457 YLKGLSKEDIL
+457 YVNGLAKEDIL

-473 LWSETVTDRA
+473 LWSETVTNRE

-496 AEVAWTKKE
+496 AEVAWTTKE
-505 QRSWEGFSS
+505 KRSWEGFAS
-514 RVPIQG
+514 RIPIQG
-520 NRWTIQGVDFYKS
+520 DRWTIQGVDFYKS

-573 FIHSGFVPFTK
+573 FIHSGFVPLTK

-642 WIAAFVGMATKFYT
+642 WLAAFVGMATKFYT

-667 SRGVI
+667 TAGVI

-689 FLSYIFCVA
+689 FLSYIFCIA

-704 AVFTS
+704 SVFTS
-709 NQLAAVVQAVLLE
+709 NQLAAVVQAVLLK

-735 IGILMMVLTAVVI
+735 IGVIMMLLTAVVI

-768 IYFIAVLIII
+768 IYFVSVLIII
-778 AQYFGNIPEVFR
+778 VQYFGNIPDVFQ
-790 LIFVDAFTGN
+790 LIFMDAFTGN
-800 AAMGGAVGSVIIL
+800 AVLGGAVGSVIII

-837 TNEPI
+837 TKEPI

-868 LTGVWQNSESDG
+868 LTGVWQNSENDG

-887 FELGIPLIG
+887 FELGIPVIG
-896 KYLLMISA
+896 KYLLMVSA

-930 MAGYYNYIYLI
+930 VAGYYNYIYLVT
-941 MIVVGAVASLDLV
+941 IVIGAVVSLDLV

-990 MKQAEVGVKGS
+990 MKQNPA

>member
-1 LIKIPSMKN
+1 MKN
-10 ILWTLVIGSVIVLGS
+10 LRWTFIISILLVLGS
-25 CQKPTSMTE
+25 CQKPAPISE
-34 AGLIPLPQEV
+34 AGLIPLPQEIS
-44 TNGSG
+44 NGTG
-49 TFQLTAES
+49 TFQVTSET
-57 GIQLVGTSEKLTSIG
+57 GIRLVGAPEKLTSIG
-72 ESLAN
+72 EILAN

-86 VPISKDSGDIV
+86 FPVSKDSGEIT
-97 LELTGSDASEGY
+97 LELTGSGPSEAY
-109 ELVVSDQEVRIKASG
+109 ELEISDTGIRITAFG
-124 EAGLFYGIQTLIQL
+124 EAGLFYGVQTLLQL
-138 FPAEIAHQT
+138 FPVDIAQTT
-147 VQEMDWL
+147 VQSRDWI
-154 LPQGKVADT
+154 LPQGKITDAPD
-163 PEFAYRGSML
+163 FAYRGSML

-181 VEDVK
+181 KEDVK

-192 ASMKFNYL
+192 AGLKLNYL

-221 EIGGSTE
+221 EIGGATE
-228 VGGGKGGFYTQEEYK
+228 VGGGRGGFYTQEEYK
-243 ELVSYAAA
+243 ELVAYAAE
-251 RYITIVPE
+251 RFITIVPE
-259 VDMPGHTNSV
+259 VDMPGHTNSA
-269 LASYGELNPGVN
+269 LASYAELNPGVN
-281 LPIGQGLD
+281 LPVGQGLD

-325 ELTYAF
+325 EVTYAF
-331 VDSVVREI
+331 VDSVVRELSEI
-339 SMMTP
+339 TP
-344 GPYFHIGGDESH
+344 GPYIHIGGDESH
-356 VTEKEDYI
+356 VTEKDDYV

-372 IVSKYN
+372 IVSKYS

-387 ATGKLLPGNVAQ
+387 ATAKLLPGNVAQ
-399 FWAKEENAM
+399 FWAKEENAI
-408 LAKNQG
+408 LSKNQG

-457 YLKGLSKEDIL
+457 YVKGLFKDDIL

-473 LWSETVTDRA
+473 LWSETVTNRE

-496 AEVAWTKKE
+496 AEVAWTIKE
-505 QRSWEGFSS
+505 KRSWEGFAS
-514 RVPIQG
+514 RIPIQG
-520 NRWTIQGVDFYKS
+520 DRWTIQGIGFYKS

-543 SAFEELI
+543 SAFEEVI
-550 ITFSNWIWGPPILIL
+550 IIFSNWIWGPPILIL

-573 FIHSGFVPFTK
+573 FIHSGFVPLTK

-642 WIAAFVGMATKFYT
+642 WVAAFVGMATKFYT

-667 SRGVI
+667 TAGVI

-689 FLSYIFCVA
+689 FLSYIFCMA
-698 GIVGLL
+698 GIIGLL
-704 AVFTS
+704 SVFTS

-722 PETAVET
+722 PETAAEA

-735 IGILMMVLTAVVI
+735 IGVIMMVLTAVVI

-760 KMVPFMVG
+760 KMVPIMVG
-768 IYFIAVLIII
+768 IYFIAVLVIIL
-778 AQYFGNIPEVFR
+778 QYFGDIPKMFQ

-800 AAMGGAVGSVIIL
+800 AALGGAVGSVIII

-868 LTGVWQNSESDG
+868 LTGVWQNTQNDG

-887 FELGIPLIG
+887 FELGIPVIG
-896 KYLLMISA
+896 KYLLMVSA

-918 GQKCASYLFGAK
+918 GQKCASYLFGASK
-930 MAGYYNYIYLI
+930 VKYYTYFYLVT
-941 MIVVGAVASLDLV
+941 IVVGAVASLDLV
-954 VSLVDGMYAV
+954 VSLVDGMYAI

-990 MKQAEVGVKGS
+990 MKSNPV